1 MNTIRRKVLMAGI
14 VAIFAFIATI
24 GATYAWFTLGN
35 TSEIQDIQLQVSTD
49 VSLLIMMDNDYNMVD
64 DQDTLLN
71 ADNYSTELTN
81 ALIKSVYDFTPIVL
95 APVTTNDGLAFLRN
109 DRSTPA
115 TSDPAAVNPEY
126 LEFSVWLYSQDK
138 AMTVAVKDVNVTA
151 NNPSGLQNLVRNA
164 VRLSIYSDDLSQV
177 AIYGKDKDYD
187 FTFGVSDSGY
197 DPITLS
203 NNSILPATES
213 ALSALEAISYV
224 DASPIASEST
234 DVLANADTVLTLAV
248 NAPEKVTIRIW
259 IEGWDSDA
267 NNNILEAAFAIQFG
281 FIVKEIL

>member
-1 MNTIRRKVLMAGI
+1 MNTIRRKVMMAGL

-35 TSEIQDIQLQVSTD
+35 TSEVQDIQLQVSTD
-49 VSLLIMMDNDYNMVD
+49 VSLLILMDDNYNMVD
-64 DQDTLLN
+64 DLATLTN

-81 ALIKSVYDFTPIVL
+81 ALIKAKYDFSPIVL

-109 DRSTPA
+109 DRSSSA
-115 TSDPAAVNPEY
+115 SSDPTALNPEY

-138 AMTVAVKDVNVTA
+138 AMTVAVKDVSVTA
-151 NNPSGLQNLVRNA
+151 NNLSGLQNLVRNA
-164 VRLSIYSDDLSQV
+164 VRLSVYTGDLAQV
-177 AIYGKDKDYD
+177 AIYGRDKDYD
-187 FTFGVSDSGY
+187 FTFGVNDTGY

-203 NNSILPATES
+203 NNSILPATE
-213 ALSALEAISYV
+213 ATLSALEALSYV
-224 DASPIASEST
+224 AASPIASEST
-234 DVLANADTVLTLAV
+234 DVLANADTILTLAV
-248 NAPEKVTIRIW
+248 NTPEKVTIRIW

-267 NNNILEAAFAIQFG
+267 NNNILLAAFAIQFG